1 MSVSFSSLLD
11 TEIELTED
19 DDLKKSET
27 NSNVDPNA
35 TTTESYS
42 IAGKISNTY
51 SKNSK
56 TPIKIYN

>member
-42 IAGKISNTY
+42 IAGKISN
-51 SKNSK
+51 SQKNSK
-56 TPIKIYN
+56 TLIKIYI

>member
-42 IAGKISNTY
+42 IAGKISNAQKFQD
-51 SKNSK
+51 SN
-56 TPIKIYN
+56 

>member
-42 IAGKISNTY
+42 IAGKIKV
-51 SKNSK
+51 SKLIVNS
-56 TPIKIYN
+56 

>member
-42 IAGKISNTY
+42 IAGKISNT
-51 SKNSK
+51 KNSK
-56 TPIKIYN
+56 TPILKIYN